1 MLNGDLSQY
10 GLIEVRELVI
20 GKLGPLI
27 VPYSRRPSGM
37 PWPYN
42 MGPGY

>member
-27 VPYSRRPSGM
+27 VPYSRRPPGM
-37 PWPYN
+37 SWSYN